1 MNAEPNAP
9 GGFVLLARK
18 TLESDL
24 MQMTPQAFKL
34 FFWMILRANFK
45 DRGISAGAI
54 MPPWS
59 DRIPRLRRSENVPAK
74 AFRSICW

>member
-1 MNAEPNAP
+1 MPRVGAAAP
-9 GGFVLLARK
+9 GKVALEEARACRDWFASSKRALLA
-18 TLESDL
+18 
-24 MQMTPQAFKL
+24 PF
-34 FFWMILRANFK
+34 
-45 DRGISAGAI
+45 GISAGAI